1 MRLMP
6 TRGDLISFFSGGLL
20 GSIFRQVGEGLVK
33 GGAEEARRKINKMEE
48 DDPRAAMFKVILSL
62 GKEEVEEWA
71 KRHGEA
77 RRRFIENRLVQ
88 SIGHAL
94 PKKPDGSLDW
104 DKSFSMLTELVSM
117 DKDEFEAMTE
127 LLNHDPV
134 FELIRK
140 GLNQGKK
147 LGDAVISA
155 LGNGLAIGAG
165 FAVSGYQ
172 HLDQAAERT
181 AVRVNQH
188 QPGRLVSL
196 LAKLSK

>member
-117 DKDEFEAMTE
+117 DKDEFESMTE
-127 LLNHDPV
+127 FLNHDPI

-140 GLNQGKK
+140 GLHQGKR
-147 LGDAVISA
+147 LGDAIVD
-155 LGNGLAIGAG
+155 GLIVGAG
-165 FAVSGYQ
+165 FVVSGYN